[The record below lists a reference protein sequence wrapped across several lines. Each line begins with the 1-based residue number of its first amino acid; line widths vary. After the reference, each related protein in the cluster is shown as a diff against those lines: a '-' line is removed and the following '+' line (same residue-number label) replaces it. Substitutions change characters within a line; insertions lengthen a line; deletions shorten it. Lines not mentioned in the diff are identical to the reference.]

1 MLQCNHRNRKA
12 HLKTT
17 RTVRKKLNIECGI
30 IESQEGERM
39 KIFLSGSKTA
49 TALPE
54 KLTALLDA
62 YCQQN
67 CEFLIGDCRGA
78 DRLMQEYLSAK
89 GYQNVTV
96 YVSGAHTRHCIA
108 GYPVRQ
114 INVPESIAGF
124 EFYRQKDIA
133 MAKNPLL

>member
-1 MLQCNHRNRKA
+1 
-12 HLKTT
+12 
-17 RTVRKKLNIECGI
+17 
-30 IESQEGERM
+30 M

-54 KLTALLDA
+54 KLTAMLDT

-67 CEFLIGDCRGA
+67 CEFLIGDCFGA

-96 YVSGAHTRHCIA
+96 YISGAHTRHCTA
-108 GYPVRQ
+108 RYPVRQ

-133 MAKNPLL
+133 MAKDCDAAVMLWDGKTRGTRCNIEDMQRLNKPYTVIDYEEETL